1 MSNEPKCPEMDIERT
16 SKEGGAVELEKID
29 TSPDTTKRDIDIPLT
44 ADETRVLKRA
54 TYVSNLL
61 YPLRV

>member
-1 MSNEPKCPEMDIERT
+1 MDIERT

-44 ADETRVLKRA
+44 ADETKVLKRA

-61 YPLRV
+61 YPSRV